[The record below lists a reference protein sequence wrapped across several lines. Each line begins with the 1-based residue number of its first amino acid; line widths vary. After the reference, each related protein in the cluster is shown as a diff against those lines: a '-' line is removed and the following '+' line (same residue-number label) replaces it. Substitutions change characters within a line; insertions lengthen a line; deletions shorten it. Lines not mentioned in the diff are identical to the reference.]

1 MIALFYIDDL
11 HPILSPRHRVKTQ
24 RVTKRA
30 DRLDATHRTC
40 FKTIRDIG
48 RELDETVA
56 QMGDKH
62 ARTMQELEQ
71 SRSQEAVTASE
82 LRDITVATEKA
93 QAETARLT
101 KQVGELQQQLAT
113 VYGMMQGQI
122 PWHNIQSFL
131 QQARYEMESM
141 TTRFGNWLAAFQ
153 SQATGF
159 HFPASGA
166 IHGNTV
172 DPGHIAL
179 PELPSTGDLP
189 FPSSVPQQPATA
201 FQYGAVAQ
209 SAFSDQDVPLG
220 S

>member
-1 MIALFYIDDL
+1 
-11 HPILSPRHRVKTQ
+11 
-24 RVTKRA
+24 
-30 DRLDATHRTC
+30 
-40 FKTIRDIG
+40 
-48 RELDETVA
+48 
-56 QMGDKH
+56 
-62 ARTMQELEQ
+62 MQELEQ

-82 LRDITVATEKA
+82 LLDMTVATEKA

-101 KQVGELQQQLAT
+101 KQVDELQQQLETA
-113 VYGMMQGQI
+113 YGMMQGQV

-131 QQARYEMESM
+131 QQTWIEMQSIN
-141 TTRFGNWLAAFQ
+141 TRFGNGLAAFQ
-153 SQATGF
+153 VQATGF

-201 FQYGAVAQ
+201 NQYGDVAQ
-209 SAFSDQDVPLG
+209 IAFGSQDVSLG
-220 S
+220 F